1 MFKELNDGELAP
13 FTVVKR
19 AAEGA
24 GGVEWLRLDRASA
37 EYYFSMENSF
47 GT

>member
-19 AAEGA
+19 EAEGE
-24 GGVEWLRLDRASA
+24 GGESGRDWTVQAFQGGRPKCVPRA
-37 EYYFSMENSF
+37 
-47 GT
+47 